1 MPFKLKLC
9 LLIAIAFFSMF
20 VTLLIVDQYSMFRNM
35 HKNLGSMLSKA
46 SIQLSETLFLSNSQV
61 AEGTPL
67 DAGTEEQF
75 HSMIENW
82 KRWDACILDITI
94 LRPRDHEEQVTS
106 VASYDLIYGEQ
117 GHYEA
122 ELEQELINQTA
133 RDHLFRVNEF
143 EMDGVAYLKS
153 YYTNEN
159 MQPAVI
165 RIVYSYE
172 YFHDRAAYKVR
183 DWLKYAGIF
192 MLFILLGS
200 YLLSGMLLRPLK
212 SILWKVNE
220 VSHGRFDSFIKVRS
234 RDEFGL
240 LAVKINAMSQNL
252 SIYMDKLRKAFEENR
267 RMKNYLQSFI
277 NHTSDAIHVVDLQ
290 GIIIQVNQAFEQ
302 LYGYTAEEAL
312 GCSLVLTPESH
323 RGEMK
328 LIIASLLAGKVLPAQ
343 ETKRLTKLGEVI
355 PVSVTI
361 SPIRDSAGEVKA
373 FASITRDMRSRNKM
387 EELLRRS
394 EKLTT
399 VGQLAAGVAHEIRNP
414 LTTLRGFLQLQ
425 LKNQTGNAQHTS
437 LMLSELDRI
446 NLIVSEFLI
455 LAKPQATQFTV
466 KDVKQVLRDVL
477 LFLDSEAHLHNA
489 EFLTVFTE
497 ESCEISC
504 EENQLKQV
512 FINVLKNAIEA
523 MPSGG
528 PIYIRLKRNVSH
540 ITIEIADEG
549 IGIPEEMIPQ
559 IGSPFLTGKESGTGL
574 GMMVSQRIIQ
584 SHQGMI
590 DIQSQV
596 NAGTTVTITLPTLKE
611 GGDGGILVEK
621 AGAAGLYG

>member
-35 HKNLGSMLSKA
+35 HNNLSSMLGKA
-46 SIQLSETLFLSNSQV
+46 SLQLAERLALSDSQL
-61 AEGTPL
+61 AEGAAL
-67 DAGTEEQF
+67 DAETEEQF
-75 HSMIENW
+75 NSMIENW
-82 KRWDACILDITI
+82 KQWDSRILDITI
-94 LRPRDHEEQVTS
+94 LRPKVHDEQVLS

-117 GHYEA
+117 GLYEA

-172 YFHDRAAYKVR
+172 YFHDRAASKVR

-200 YLLSGMLLRPLK
+200 YLLSGILLRPLK

-220 VSHGRFDSFIKVRS
+220 VSHGRFESFIKVRS

-267 RMKNYLQSFI
+267 RMKHYLQSFI

-290 GIIIQVNQAFEQ
+290 GNIIQVNQAFEQ

-312 GCSLVLTPESH
+312 GRSLVLTPESQ

-343 ETKRLTKLGEVI
+343 ETKRLTKQGEVI

-361 SPIRDSAGEVKA
+361 SPIRDSAGDVKA

-455 LAKPQATQFTV
+455 LAKPQATQFTI

-528 PIYIRLKRNVSH
+528 PIYIRLKRNISH

-549 IGIPEEMIPQ
+549 IGIPEEMIPR

-621 AGAAGLYG
+621 AGSASLYG

>member
-46 SIQLSETLFLSNSQV
+46 SVQLYETLALSNNEL
-61 AEGTPL
+61 AAGMPL
-67 DAGTEEQF
+67 DAETEEQLNKL
-75 HSMIENW
+75 IEDW
-82 KRWDACILDITI
+82 KRWDARILDITI
-94 LRPRDHEEQVTS
+94 LRPQEHEEQITS
-106 VASYDLIYGEQ
+106 VASYDIIYGKQ
-117 GHYEA
+117 SLYDA
-122 ELEQELINQTA
+122 ELEQELINLTA
-133 RDHLFRVNEF
+133 KDRLYRVNEI
-143 EMDGVAYLKS
+143 ETDGAAYLKS
-153 YYTNEN
+153 YYSNKN

-172 YFHDRAAYKVR
+172 YFQDRAAYKVK

-192 MLFILLGS
+192 MLFILFGS

-267 RMKNYLQSFI
+267 RMKNFLQSFI

-312 GCSLVLTPESH
+312 GSQLTLIPESH

-328 LIIASLLAGKVLPAQ
+328 LILASLLAGKVLPAQ
-343 ETKRLTKLGEVI
+343 ETKRLTKLGEII

-425 LKNQTGNAQHTS
+425 LKNRTGNTEHTS

-455 LAKPQATQFTV
+455 LAKPQATQFTL

-489 EFLTVFTE
+489 EFLTVFAE
-497 ESCEISC
+497 EPCLISC

-523 MPSGG
+523 MPTGG
-528 PIYIRLKRNVSH
+528 PIYIRLKRNTGH

-549 IGIPEEMIPQ
+549 IGIPEELISQ
-559 IGSPFLTGKESGTGL
+559 IGSPFVTGKESGTGL

-596 NAGTTVTITLPTLKE
+596 NAGTTVTITLPALKDE
-611 GGDGGILVEK
+611 GDGGILVEK
-621 AGAAGLYG
+621 ASAAG